1 MIIGIVVI
9 TTLFIIRFSQP
20 SLAIPTSI
28 NLPNN
33 AKPVSFTQSKKWFG
47 VVDDQGQLFIFNLDG
62 ILIQTIKIN
71 TP

>member
-1 MIIGIVVI
+1 
-9 TTLFIIRFSQP
+9 P